1 MNQKFKVACIQPT
14 TGPDID
20 QNMAH
25 VSALIRDAHAS
36 GASLILT
43 PEVTNVLDMDRK
55 GLAEKVTY
63 EAIDTSLKAFCE
75 LAAELKIWL
84 SIGSMVLMHETAT
97 DAKGHPKFANRSF
110 LIGDDGVVRNR
121 YTKIHLFDVDLGK
134 GESYKESKAY
144 EPGTEAVLGE
154 TPWGQLGMSI
164 CYDVRFPQLYRQLA
178 KDGAKFLSVPS
189 AFARPSGKAHWHVLL
204 RARAIENGCFVF
216 AAAQCGEHGGGRMT
230 YGHSLIVDPW
240 GEILCDGGT
249 ENGFVIAEIDPAQVD
264 EVRRKIPS
272 LSHDRVFS

>member
-1 MNQKFKVACIQPT
+1 
-14 TGPDID
+14 
-20 QNMAH
+20 MAQ

-55 GLAEKVTY
+55 ALSEKVTY
-63 EAIDTSLKAFCE
+63 EALDTSLQAFCK

-84 SIGSMVLMHETAT
+84 SIGSMVLRHETAI
-97 DAKGHPKFANRSF
+97 DEKDHPKFANRSF
-110 LIGDDGVVRNR
+110 LIDDEGNVCNR
-121 YTKIHLFDVDLGK
+121 YTKIHLFDVDLGE
-134 GESYKESKAY
+134 GERYLESKAY
-144 EPGTEAVLGE
+144 EPGSEAVLAE
-154 TPWGQLGMSI
+154 MPWGPLGMTV
-164 CYDVRFPQLYRQLA
+164 CYDLRFPHLYRQLA
-178 KDGAKFLSVPS
+178 QDGARFLSVPS
-189 AFARPSGKAHWHVLL
+189 AFARPSGKAHWHILL

-216 AAAQCGEHGGGRMT
+216 ASAQCGEHGSGRMT

-240 GEILCDGGT
+240 GEVLCDGGT